1 MPVGCET
8 TGAWG
13 KQAQGFISK
22 LAHFGSMHCG
32 DSVSSVSAQVWNV
45 LSAVLAKAIARQ
57 LLRAFGDS
65 SPSHEGEEINL

>member
-1 MPVGCET
+1 
-8 TGAWG
+8 
-13 KQAQGFISK
+13 
-22 LAHFGSMHCG
+22 MHCG

-65 SPSHEGEEINL
+65 SPSHEGEEVNL